1 MFRLGMLGINFV
13 FVFDEY
19 YSNKKMYNIMSVQ
32 SKLKIVR
39 IIIIIITIIIIIKN
53 NK

>member
-1 MFRLGMLGINFV
+1 MLDIHFV

-19 YSNKKMYNIMSVQ
+19 YSNKKKYNIMSVQ
-32 SKLKIVR
+32 SNLKIV
-39 IIIIIITIIIIIKN
+39 IIITIIIIIKN